1 MPTQKAKKTRKS
13 AEDVARDAFPGFDT
27 VKRPSRDDRFLSA
40 NSTTPAGKTLHKKYG
55 GDSAVVDAVLKKAKA
70 NAGASTEAVVVE
82 PRDQEDA
89 ASKRLTV
96 LVKKGKIR
104 AVQG

>member
-1 MPTQKAKKTRKS
+1 MAKAKKQAQS
-13 AEDVARDAFPGFDT
+13 AEDVARKAFPGFDT
-27 VKRPSRDDRFLSA
+27 VKRPSRDDRFLGA
-40 NSTTPAGKTLHKKYG
+40 NSKTPEEKVLHKKYG
-55 GDSAVVDAVLKKAKA
+55 SDSAKVDAVLKKAKSD
-70 NAGASTEAVVVE
+70 STSATQAVVVE
-82 PRDQEDA
+82 PKDRKDA

>member
-1 MPTQKAKKTRKS
+1 MAKAKKQAKS
-13 AEDVARDAFPGFDT
+13 AEDVARQAFPGFET
-27 VKRPSRDDRFLSA
+27 VKRPSRDDKFLGA
-40 NSTTPAGKTLHKKYG
+40 NSKTPDEKILHKKYG
-55 GDSAVVDAVLKKAKA
+55 SDSAKVDAVLKKAKPDSSSA
-70 NAGASTEAVVVE
+70 TQAVVVE
-82 PRDQEDA
+82 PKNKTDA